1 MTGGAGQLLA
11 LYALWVLLPTVAG
24 ALAGAFLIRSNRL
37 KAGLVGAVIGCV
49 AGQSLMLFFA
59 RLG

>member
-1 MTGGAGQLLA
+1 VTGGAGQLLA

>member
-1 MTGGAGQLLA
+1 MSGSAGQLLT
-11 LYALWVLLPTVAG
+11 LYAVWVLLPTIAG
-24 ALAGAFLIRSNRL
+24 ALAGAFLIRGNRL

>member
-1 MTGGAGQLLA
+1 MSGSAGQLLT
-11 LYALWVLLPTVAG
+11 LYAVWVLLPTIAGAVAG
-24 ALAGAFLIRSNRL
+24 ACLIRSNRL

-49 AGQSLMLFFA
+49 AGQSLMLFLA